1 MIKTKNLYYKC
12 HINTQFK
19 SNYIYTHTNNSER
32 EREREREREIYRRR
46 ACAV

>member
-19 SNYIYTHTNNSER
+19 SNYIYIYTHTHTNNSER
-32 EREREREREIYRRR
+32 ERERGI
-46 ACAV
+46 